1 MATEASWIQK
11 ELIGLIGSAMEG
23 SQLTAREL
31 AERSGIPFTTIARK
45 LVGGGDFSFAE
56 IYEIAQV
63 LQLPPSHLVPRG
75 SAVA

>member
-11 ELIGLIGSAMEG
+11 ELIGLIGSEMER
-23 SQLTAREL
+23 SALSAREL

-63 LQLPPSHLVPRG
+63 LQLPPSHLVPRTP
-75 SAVA
+75 AVA